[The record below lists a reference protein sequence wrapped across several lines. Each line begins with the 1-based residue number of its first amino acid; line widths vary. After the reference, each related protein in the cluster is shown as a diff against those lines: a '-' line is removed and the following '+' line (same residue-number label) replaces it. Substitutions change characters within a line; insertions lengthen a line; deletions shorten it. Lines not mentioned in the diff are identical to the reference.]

1 MSNTL
6 GGTDV
11 VSRRLN
17 PRNGKTRKPGRQQS
31 GARGK
36 ITVTAMQFFVAL
48 AFVAAWQ
55 FVPQIGGL
63 SRWKLLDPY
72 FISSPAQLGETLVD
86 LLLGRNGVPPVWNY
100 LWPTLEASAIGLVL
114 AMSAGGLAGLVL
126 GSFKVLGAVLR
137 PFVVAFNA
145 VPRVALIPIVIVLF
159 GSGLLTSVVVAFM
172 VVFFVALFNA
182 YEGARTVE
190 SHVLHNVRLLGAT
203 RWDVMWRVRFPYALA
218 WTLSALPVAVSFA
231 IVSVVT
237 GEILTGT
244 SGMGLLIL
252 TATTQANSTMTF
264 AVIVVL
270 SACAL
275 LLLWISDLFR
285 RRALHWWTQGG

>member
-1 MSNTL
+1 M
-6 GGTDV
+6 
-11 VSRRLN
+11 
-17 PRNGKTRKPGRQQS
+17 
-31 GARGK
+31 
-36 ITVTAMQFFVAL
+36 AL

-55 FVPQIGGL
+55 FVPRIGGL
-63 SRWKLLDPY
+63 SEWKLFDPY
-72 FISSPAQLGETLVD
+72 FISSPRQLGQTLLD
-86 LLLGRNGVPPVWNY
+86 LLSGRNGVPSVWGY
-100 LWPTLEASAIGLVL
+100 LWPTLQASIVGLVT
-114 AMSAGGLAGLVL
+114 AMGVGGLAGLVL
-126 GSFKVLGAVLR
+126 GSFKFVGAVLH
-137 PFVVAFNA
+137 PFVVALNA

-159 GSGLLTSVVVAFM
+159 GSGLLTSVIVAFM

-190 SHVLHNVRLLGAT
+190 AHVLQNVQLLGAS
-203 RWDVMWRVRFPYALA
+203 RWDVMWRVRFSYALA

-252 TATTQANSTMTF
+252 TATNQANATMTF

-270 SACAL
+270 SVCAL
-275 LLLWISDLFR
+275 LLLWISELFR
-285 RRALHWWTQGG
+285 RRALHWWTQGT